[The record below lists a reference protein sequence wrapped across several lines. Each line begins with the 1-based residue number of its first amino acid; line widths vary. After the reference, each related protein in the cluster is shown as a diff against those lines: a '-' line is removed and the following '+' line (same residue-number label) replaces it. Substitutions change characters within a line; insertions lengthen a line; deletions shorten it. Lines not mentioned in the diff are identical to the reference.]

1 MKYHRLNDSEFS
13 KKNKS
18 FTYYEEHEI
27 DRKFQEKLTKEKTKF
42 LNMVLD
48 NFEEKEGLETRRK
61 ENLKEVNSSMNISNA
76 KKKRANFIS
85 EYSLFYKNDYL
96 KSLFYTK

>member
-27 DRKFQEKLTKEKTKF
+27 DRKFQEKLTKEKTKMKNGQKYVE
-42 LNMVLD
+42 LNRNDVD
-48 NFEEKEGLETRRK
+48 NNLMEEIQA
-61 ENLKEVNSSMNISNA
+61 SNI
-76 KKKRANFIS
+76 
-85 EYSLFYKNDYL
+85 L
-96 KSLFYTK
+96 

>member
-27 DRKFQEKLTKEKTKF
+27 DRKFQEKLTKEKTKMKNGQKYVE
-42 LNMVLD
+42 LNRNDVD
-48 NFEEKEGLETRRK
+48 NNLIEEIQA
-61 ENLKEVNSSMNISNA
+61 SNIM
-76 KKKRANFIS
+76 
-85 EYSLFYKNDYL
+85 
-96 KSLFYTK
+96 